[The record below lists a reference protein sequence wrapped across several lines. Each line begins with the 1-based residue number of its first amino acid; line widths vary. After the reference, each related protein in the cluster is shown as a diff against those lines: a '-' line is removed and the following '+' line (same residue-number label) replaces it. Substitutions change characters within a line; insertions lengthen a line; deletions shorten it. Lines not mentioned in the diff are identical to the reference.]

1 MIVISNT
8 TPIISL
14 SSIGKI
20 GFLKEI
26 FGVIY
31 IPDAVYSELRA
42 KKAYG
47 YEEIYNFDIFKR
59 VHIKDRIK
67 KDLLLR
73 DLGEGESEVIVCG
86 LEMKADFILI
96 DDRLAYKIAKSL
108 DLTPI
113 GTLAVLIEAKRR
125 KLVDNIG
132 PLLNEMQRKGRW
144 YSNKVIEKVLLKV
157 GEKRLLDEE

>member
-1 MIVISNT
+1 MIVVSNT

-20 GFLKEI
+20 ELLKEI
-26 FGVIY
+26 FEIIY
-31 IPDAVYSELRA
+31 IPDAVYYELRA
-42 KKAYG
+42 KKDYG
-47 YEEIYNFDIFKR
+47 YEEIDNFDIFKR
-59 VHIKDRIK
+59 IHVKDKIK

-113 GTLAVLIEAKRR
+113 GTLAILIEAKRR
-125 KLVDNIG
+125 RLINNIG
-132 PLLNEMQRKGRW
+132 PLLYEMQRKGRW
-144 YSNKVIEKVLLKV
+144 YSNKIIERVLLEV
-157 GEKRLLDEE
+157 GEKRLLNEE